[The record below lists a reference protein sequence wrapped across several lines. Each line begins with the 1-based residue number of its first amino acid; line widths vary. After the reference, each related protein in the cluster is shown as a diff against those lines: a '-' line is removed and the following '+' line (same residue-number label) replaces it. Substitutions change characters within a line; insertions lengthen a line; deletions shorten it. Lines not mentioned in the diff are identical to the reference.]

1 MRFSVD
7 SQNLKLSHEF
17 LEQAYAYRQISTA
30 ADEKFYSDVLGDYIQ
45 LLQSPDIADRLQ
57 DYQVMAV
64 IDKVNYLTSPDMD
77 IIRTR
82 EPWAMSGLQALKA
95 SIAKLQQAVEPAA
108 GIYDHKPG

>member
-1 MRFSVD
+1 MD
-7 SQNLKLSHEF
+7 SQNLKLSREF
-17 LEQAYAYRQISTA
+17 LNQAYAYMQVSTA
-30 ADEKFYSDVLGDYIQ
+30 AEENFYSGVLKEYIQ
-45 LLQSPDIADRLQ
+45 LLSSPGITDRMQ
-57 DYQVMAV
+57 DPQIINVF
-64 IDKVNYLTSPDMD
+64 DKVNHLTSPDMD